1 MIIIK
6 GLYTAK
12 LSPKVTINVPLRI
25 RMGMLKIV
33 MLVVDMVP
41 WTATMSTNR
50 MVLNQQLII
59 MIGMIIRRMI
69 VYIIVMWV
77 VELV

>member
-1 MIIIK
+1 MNNYNLSELDWDSNNGDMIIIK

-41 WTATMSTNR
+41 
-50 MVLNQQLII
+50 
-59 MIGMIIRRMI
+59 
-69 VYIIVMWV
+69 
-77 VELV
+77 